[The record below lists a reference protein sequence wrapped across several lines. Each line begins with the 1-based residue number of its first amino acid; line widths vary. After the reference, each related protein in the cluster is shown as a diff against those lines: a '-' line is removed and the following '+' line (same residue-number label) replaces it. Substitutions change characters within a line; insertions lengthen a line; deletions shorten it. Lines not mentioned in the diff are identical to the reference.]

1 MENLR
6 KEQIEAVES
15 LESYNKKIVN
25 AIPAIIEELRGAAQP
40 DTKEF
45 LEQILK
51 GMEWELQVI
60 NGCLTYFNEDETLID
75 KEAVNDKVQGFN
87 KAIAG
92 KDDKVLA
99 DALENI
105 MLPFFKELD
114 TVIAKKKQ

>member
-1 MENLR
+1 MDNLR

-15 LESYNKKIVN
+15 LESYNKKMVN
-25 AIPAIIEELRGAAQP
+25 AIPTIIEELRGGSKP

-45 LEQILK
+45 LDQILK

-75 KEAVNDKVQGFN
+75 KEAVNDQVQEFN
-87 KAIAG
+87 KVIES
-92 KDDKVLA
+92 KDDRALA

-114 TVIAKKKQ
+114 TVIAKKRQ

>member
-1 MENLR
+1 MDNIR

-15 LESYNKKIVN
+15 LESYNNKILN
-25 AIPAIIEELRGAAQP
+25 AIPAIIEELRGVAKP

-45 LEQILK
+45 LDQILK
-51 GMEWELQVI
+51 GMEWEFHVL

-75 KEAVNDKVQGFN
+75 KEAVNDKVQEFN
-87 KAIAG
+87 KVIES
-92 KDDKVLA
+92 KDDRVLA

-114 TVIAKKKQ
+114 SVIEKKKQ